1 MGQFSLHAGE
11 MRGMR
16 DSRLH
21 TSFPGFSF
29 LLPGMSLCR
38 DELERTL
45 KTRLKRLERVLQY
58 SFFLPLY
65 QIAWP
70 LIANNQV

>member
-1 MGQFSLHAGE
+1 MAQFSLNAGE
-11 MRGMR
+11 RRGMR

-21 TSFPGFSF
+21 KSFLGFSF
-29 LLPGMSLCR
+29 LLPSMSLCR

-58 SFFLPLY
+58 SFFPFY

-70 LIANNQV
+70 VIANNQV

>member
-11 MRGMR
+11 MRGMG

-29 LLPGMSLCR
+29 LLPGMSLCW

-45 KTRLKRLERVLQY
+45 KTRLKPLERVLQY
-58 SFFLPLY
+58 SFFALY

-70 LIANNQV
+70 VIVNNQV

>member
-21 TSFPGFSF
+21 TSFLGFSF
-29 LLPGMSLCR
+29 LLPRMSLCR

-45 KTRLKRLERVLQY
+45 KNKVEALRESIAIL
-58 SFFLPLY
+58 FFSLLSNSVASNC
-65 QIAWP
+65 Q
-70 LIANNQV
+70 